1 MDNEI
6 LGYVIINVYK
16 VTVTQD
22 NNRYASGK
30 IILKKID
37 NQYIEPDKREFGEY
51 YEAYVVK

>member
-30 IILKKID
+30 IILKK
-37 NQYIEPDKREFGEY
+37 
-51 YEAYVVK
+51 